1 MMRNIL
7 EDARLYIVRERE
19 RLERMYGVRNIAIF
33 GSVARGEATET
44 SDMDILVEMESPTF
58 DRYMDLKF
66 ELEDRLGVTVDL
78 VLADAIKERLRDA
91 IEREALYV

>member
-1 MMRNIL
+1 MMRDIL
-7 EDARLYIVRERE
+7 HDARLYIGRERE
-19 RLERMYGVRNIAIF
+19 RLGRVYGVRNIAIF

-44 SDMDILVEMESPTF
+44 SDMDILVEMDSPTF

-66 ELEDRLGVTVDL
+66 ELEDRLGVTIDL
-78 VLADAIKERLRDA
+78 VLADAIKDRLRNA